1 MKMMR
6 LIGMLLCVLLL
17 CPQTVAAAPAE
28 DVSHAVG
35 LIADFSY
42 DNTDAVPEE
51 NIELKGY
58 GDKDKGYNATQGD
71 GDLYASVDGKEYRKL
86 EWTKDGYSGVGIQ
99 PAMTGG
105 ARHPW
110 GEGAFLEVRLSTVGW
125 YDLTFS
131 AQLGAT
137 NKGPRDYQLKYSL
150 DGKSYTNLG
159 EVYSLSDN
167 KVMERAFQAVPLPKE
182 AENVEMLYIRIA
194 VVGDETVGGMQ
205 GFIGTTSGEVAVN
218 EVEVSGSYHRE
229 LAQAAPTAEGEWSFT
244 DLPWML
250 IVAFALTATIIF
262 FILSWAIKQRKAEKE
277 ERDKNSEE

>member
-1 MKMMR
+1 MKTMR
-6 LIGMLLCVLLL
+6 LICAMLCVLLF
-17 CPQTVAAAPAE
+17 CPQVAAAPAE
-28 DVSHAVG
+28 DVKSAVG
-35 LIADFSY
+35 AVAYFSY
-42 DNTDAVPEE
+42 DNTDAVPED

-137 NKGPRDYQLKYSL
+137 NKGPRDFQLQYSL
-150 DGKSYTNLG
+150 DGKSYTNIG
-159 EVYSLSDN
+159 ETVSLSDN
-167 KVMERAFQAVPLPKE
+167 KLMEKLFVHVPLPAE

-218 EVEVSGSYHRE
+218 EVMVDGSY
-229 LAQAAPTAEGEWSFT
+229 LAEIAEGGTDVSF
-244 DLPWML
+244 PWIPVVIGAGIGAGVAAAV
-250 IVAFALTATIIF
+250 IVVVIVC
-262 FILSWAIKQRKAEKE
+262 KQRKTAKGEEK
-277 ERDKNSEE
+277 